1 MFKFIYKE
9 NKITKSMVQT
19 MLSCSYVL
27 LFSVRE
33 SGKYYVAKLFDLC
46 RRLVRQQGQQLHKAS
61 LVDSPDDVFDLTLDD
76 LHLAHYAQA
85 AAAHLHQRRPSV
97 GPPRRSSVREKNS
110 MPDLQNSMPDLQQ
123 FLNLYLGSAAVVHCG
138 RHSLLN

>member
-1 MFKFIYKE
+1 MHCKGEAKRVEAVKRCVEWISGASGEAAAATFSGLIG
-9 NKITKSMVQT
+9 T
-19 MLSCSYVL
+19 YVL

-76 LHLAHYAQA
+76 LHLAHYAIMMM
-85 AAAHLHQRRPSV
+85 
-97 GPPRRSSVREKNS
+97 KI
-110 MPDLQNSMPDLQQ
+110 
-123 FLNLYLGSAAVVHCG
+123 
-138 RHSLLN
+138 